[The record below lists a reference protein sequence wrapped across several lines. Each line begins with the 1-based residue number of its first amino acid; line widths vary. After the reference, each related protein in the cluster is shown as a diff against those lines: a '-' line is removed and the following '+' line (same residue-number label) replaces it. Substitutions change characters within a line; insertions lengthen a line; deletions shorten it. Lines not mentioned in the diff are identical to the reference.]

1 LNEKHPKDKEASEKD
16 SERREGRH
24 NGLNARRVGR
34 EDRDEWQNG
43 RQRRNYDQE
52 DGDQRPRRVGDR
64 ERDRTRW
71 DGKQGKDGLE
81 SEGDGDSR
89 LAGRRDGPGRARF
102 EQPWFRGEKSQDL
115 EQKNTR
121 NEWRRDRG
129 ASRADDWDKDRY
141 AKAEQDPEWM
151 DSTETEEPNQKH
163 TQEDFQK
170 WKERMKAGGTP
181 AEEQPNAIE
190 EKQSAPATKLEPL
203 KADVLSKPALMT
215 TPEIDAAMD
224 KFFANFNEKSAEGK
238 AAEAKAPRKGRF
250 AALFSPPPEELA
262 TSTPTAPVE
271 PQEPKASTPH
281 TSGMT
286 EADQA
291 GFQRILQMLGQRSNN
306 ATPQDQSQTRSK
318 QQSTA
323 REHRREVP
331 AQARSPE
338 NNGRPTEA
346 ASRGSPPGNRQS
358 TSLENVFGPQSPA
371 PEHGPRPQ
379 STSSKDAE
387 LLLRLMQQ
395 PSHHH
400 APVPQ
405 TQPSNTL
412 PSGIR
417 QTPGILQMPEN
428 RNRPSKPQNEK
439 MMQLP
444 FMEKPPGLDSAR
456 NEQQVPREVLQRR
469 PTNGHAP
476 SFFDERFFNELSQTS
491 QQQGVNPNQHRSQAM
506 PIGMQRP
513 PGFDQAPQA
522 PPGWPMHHQM
532 QAQHQHPHQQGPMG
546 APPGIPNPQ
555 HRGMNPSFPPTQQMP
570 RQMAMGLP
578 PLGSV
583 PTGQRQRKYTG
594 DGGASF
600 PPGMG
605 PPGFT
610 TNGPPPGFPA
620 LPHGLGA
627 GGAQFDGGGGM
638 SSRHLMDLYAR
649 NGGRGGPGGGAGN
662 MLGGYQ

>member
-1 LNEKHPKDKEASEKD
+1 
-16 SERREGRH
+16 
-24 NGLNARRVGR
+24 
-34 EDRDEWQNG
+34 
-43 RQRRNYDQE
+43 
-52 DGDQRPRRVGDR
+52 
-64 ERDRTRW
+64 
-71 DGKQGKDGLE
+71 
-81 SEGDGDSR
+81 
-89 LAGRRDGPGRARF
+89 
-102 EQPWFRGEKSQDL
+102 
-115 EQKNTR
+115 
-121 NEWRRDRG
+121 
-129 ASRADDWDKDRY
+129 
-141 AKAEQDPEWM
+141 M
-151 DSTETEEPNQKH
+151 EEPNQKH

-181 AEEQPNAIE
+181 AEEKPNAIE
-190 EKQSAPATKLEPL
+190 EKQSAAATKLEPL
-203 KADVLSKPALMT
+203 KTDVLSKPALMS

-224 KFFANFNEKSAEGK
+224 KFFATFNDKSADVK
-238 AAEAKAPRKGRF
+238 AAEIKAPRKGRF
-250 AALFSPPPEELA
+250 AALFSPPPEEPA
-262 TSTPTAPVE
+262 TSTVTAPIE
-271 PQEPKASTPH
+271 SQEPKATTPH
-281 TSGMT
+281 TSGMN

-306 ATPQDQSQTRSK
+306 ATPQDQSQPRSK
-318 QQSTA
+318 PQSTA
-323 REHRREVP
+323 RESRREAP

-346 ASRGSPPGNRQS
+346 ASRNSPTGNRQS
-358 TSLENVFGPQSPA
+358 TGLENVLGPQSPGR
-371 PEHGPRPQ
+371 EHGPQPQ
-379 STSSKDAE
+379 STSSKDTE

-405 TQPSNTL
+405 TQPISML
-412 PSGIR
+412 SSGMR

-439 MMQLP
+439 TMQLP
-444 FMEKPPGLDSAR
+444 FMEKPPGLESAR
-456 NEQQVPREVLQRR
+456 SEQQVPREVLQRR
-469 PTNGHAP
+469 PTNGHTP
-476 SFFDERFFNELSQTS
+476 SFFDEPFYNELRQTS
-491 QQQGVNPNQHRSQAM
+491 QPQGGNPIQNRSQGIPM
-506 PIGMQRP
+506 GMQRP

-522 PPGWPMHHQM
+522 PPGWPTHHQM
-532 QAQHQHPHQQGPMG
+532 QAQHLHQHQQGPMV

-555 HRGMNPSFPPTQQMP
+555 NRGINPSFPLTQQMP
-570 RQMAMGLP
+570 QQMAMGLP

-583 PTGQRQRKYTG
+583 PPGQRQRKYTG

-605 PPGFT
+605 PAGFM

-620 LPHGLGA
+620 MPHGLGT

-649 NGGRGGPGGGAGN
+649 NSGRGGPGRGSGN